1 MNNGQQGEPPAGMI
15 QAGAG
20 DRISLLDWKA
30 ANKRNSWFL
39 ALFMMVLLGALGY
52 LLGMVFDPGSTA
64 VFVGFALVL
73 AAGQT
78 GVAFWFS
85 DKIALASTNAREAT
99 REEHR
104 YLVNITE
111 AVAMGAGVPVPKIYV
126 IDNPAPN
133 AFATGRNPENSAIAV
148 TTGLMQM
155 LDRQELEGVVA
166 HEMAHIRNYDMLF
179 GSMLAATVG
188 AILLLR
194 DLVLRSMRYGGGRS
208 RRSNNSGGGKGGGQA
223 QLIGMALLVVLLI
236 LAPLL
241 ATLLRMAVSRKRE
254 YLADASGAY
263 ITRNPEGLASA
274 LEKLKNYS
282 GEPMKASEGVRH
294 LFFVNPL
301 KHLNASGLTATHPPI
316 EERIRRLRQM

>member
-1 MNNGQQGEPPAGMI
+1 MV

-39 ALFMMVLLGALGY
+39 ALFMILLLGALGY
-52 LLGMVFDPGSTA
+52 LLGMVFDPASTA
-64 VFVGFALVL
+64 VFVAFAVIL
-73 AAGQT
+73 AVGQS

-85 DKIALASTNAREAT
+85 DKIALASTGAREAT

-133 AFATGRNPENSAIAV
+133 AFATGRNPENSSIAV
-148 TTGLMQM
+148 TTGLMEM

-166 HEMAHIRNYDMLF
+166 HELAHIRNYDMLF

-194 DLVLRSMRYGGGRS
+194 DLVMRSMYYGGGRS
-208 RRSNNSGGGKGGGQA
+208 RRSNNSGGGKGSGQA
-223 QLIGMALLVVLLI
+223 QLIGMALLVVLLV

-241 ATLLRMAVSRKRE
+241 ASLLRLAVSRKRE

-263 ITRNPEGLASA
+263 ITRNPEGLARA
-274 LEKLKNYS
+274 LEKLQSYA

-294 LFFVNPL
+294 MFFINPL
-301 KHLNASGLTATHPPI
+301 KQLNASSWASTHPPI